1 MPVGVFRQRLGSS
14 TSQKEMALRKLFM
27 FLLVAFAGLTV
38 PAAAH
43 AACWGDS
50 NGGLTPPPHYHVCG
64 SINWVGFNGSY
75 TVLAPSTGQSYVKIC
90 PAGSTTGCQ
99 TTTTTFHQDYYG
111 TSVIAYKFYRYRAG
125 STGYSN
131 FDLYAWSSDATRYWG
146 SSTKPIIRTSIGP
159 LGLEGLNFYVPPAP
173 LDPTPVYPIGSDVP
187 SSYTVRWK
195 SGINNYRKLPALY
208 EVWFKYWPFGGTEPS
223 TWSLSTDTLP
233 CHANGSG
240 PDANNECSTNVSD
253 MLPGNWKWRMVAKLN
268 VSGMTHFADNWFST
282 TSGEVYFTQ
291 PE

>member
-1 MPVGVFRQRLGSS
+1 MV
-14 TSQKEMALRKLFM
+14 LRKLFL

-38 PAAAH
+38 PATAH
-43 AACWGDS
+43 AACWGDTD
-50 NGGLTPPPHYHVCG
+50 GLTPPPHYHVCG
-64 SINWVGFNGSY
+64 SVTWVGFNGSY

-90 PAGSTTGCQ
+90 AAGSTTACR
-99 TTTTTFHQDYYG
+99 TTTSTFHRDYYG
-111 TSVIAYKFYRYRAG
+111 NPVIAYKFYRYRAG

-131 FDLYAWSSDATRYWG
+131 FDLYAWSTDANRFWG

-159 LGLEGLNFYVPPAP
+159 YGLEGLSFYVPPAP
-173 LDPTPVYPIGSDVP
+173 LNPTPVYPIGSDVP

-195 SGINNYRKLPALY
+195 SGIDNYRKLPALY

-233 CHANGSG
+233 CHADGSG
-240 PDANNECSTNVSD
+240 PDASNECSTNVTD

-268 VSGMTHFADNWFST
+268 VSGMTHFSNNWFST
-282 TSGEVYFTQ
+282 TSGDVYFTQ
-291 PE
+291 PQ